1 MWGDATLVCS
11 PTVAGGIHSVYLSSG
26 ERDMKWKLIS
36 ITVFFGNVSSVPRL
50 SEVPSCLTE
59 MKEIYLML

>member
-26 ERDMKWKLIS
+26 ERDMKLIS
-36 ITVFFGNVSSVPRL
+36 ITVFFRNVSSVPRL